1 MKKYYFIIFILTALI
16 SLSAWWYVTSPKK
29 GINPVIT
36 SFDECVAEGYPVLE
50 SYPAQCKT
58 SGGKSFTQDVG
69 NELEKLNLIRVNN
82 PRPNQ
87 TIKSPITITGQARG
101 YWFFEASF
109 PIKLYD
115 ENNNL
120 LAVAIAEAQKEW
132 MTEDFVPFKAEMN
145 FEILKNSKK
154 GVLVFE
160 KDNPSGL
167 PEHDDQLRM
176 PVVFEE
182 EKEKEMIKVK
192 AFFGNSKLDPEY
204 SCNKVFAVE
213 REVPKTQAVG
223 RAALEELLMGATEK
237 EKSEGYF
244 TSLNSGVTIQNL
256 TIENGVAKVDFD
268 KQLEF
273 QIGGSCRVSAIRSQI
288 TETLKQF
295 PTAKEVV
302 ISIDGRTED
311 ILQP

>member
-1 MKKYYFIIFILTALI
+1 MKKYFILIFILIVFIA
-16 SLSAWWYVTSPKK
+16 LSAWWYLILPKTSV
-29 GINPVIT
+29 NPVIT
-36 SFDECVAEGYPVLE
+36 SFDECVAMGYSVLE

-58 SGGKSFTQDVG
+58 PDGKSFVQDTG
-69 NELEKLNLIRVNN
+69 NELEKIDLIVVNN

-87 TIKSPITITGQARG
+87 VIKSPITITGQARG

-154 GVLVFE
+154 GVLIFE

-176 PVVFEE
+176 PIIFGESTARE
-182 EKEKEMIKVK
+182 IIKIK
-192 AFFGNSKLDPEY
+192 AFFNNSKLDPEY

-244 TSLNSGVTIQNL
+244 TSLNSGVTIQKL
-256 TIENGVAKVDFD
+256 IIENGVAKVDFD

-273 QIGGSCRVSAIRSQI
+273 QVGGSCRVSAIRSQI

-295 PTAKEVV
+295 PMVKEVI